1 MAVKLCST
9 VALTAGGMLMASFAN
24 GAEQYQDPF
33 VATSTTFEDGGFVP
47 VRMAFTK
54 GPNNPDCIGQNISPQ
69 LSWTGTR
76 PGVKSFA
83 ITMFEMEDPPHT
95 DLVVYGIPA
104 NVSSF
109 AEGELSKPSDK
120 FVGGKNYRDLPT
132 WRGMCPP
139 PHEGPYKTAIHH
151 YQFIIRGTDLDPKE
165 LPPGLTADELD
176 ARLKDHTKG
185 RALLTAKF
193 KRPE

>member
-1 MAVKLCST
+1 MLDKGRSKLLLAAGG
-9 VALTAGGMLMASFAN
+9 VALASWCMGSIAN
-24 GAEQYQDPF
+24 GTEQYQDPF
-33 VATSTTFEDGGFVP
+33 VLRSTTFQDGGLVP
-47 VRMAFTK
+47 MRMAFTK
-54 GPNNPDCIGQNISPQ
+54 GPNNPDCFGQNISPQ
-69 LSWTGTR
+69 LSWTGMR

-120 FVGGKNYRDLPT
+120 FVGGKNFRGLAT

-139 PHEGPYKTAIHH
+139 PM
-151 YQFIIRGTDLDPKE
+151 RGRTRRRSTITSSSSEAPIW
-165 LPPGLTADELD
+165 T
-176 ARLKDHTKG
+176 R
-185 RALLTAKF
+185 RNC
-193 KRPE
+193 RPD